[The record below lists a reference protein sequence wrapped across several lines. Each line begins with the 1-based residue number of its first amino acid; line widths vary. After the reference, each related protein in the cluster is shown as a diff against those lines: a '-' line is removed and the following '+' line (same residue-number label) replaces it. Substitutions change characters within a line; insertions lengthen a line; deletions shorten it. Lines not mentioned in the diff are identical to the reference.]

1 MSKIPTKPR
10 KMAKKSGSAKKAGV
24 SKASG
29 GRTVEGRAS
38 REKEVVRRLIKKMEA
53 KLAMEEVKP
62 TVGDFLR
69 LLQFQRELE
78 EEEPREV
85 TAQWVEP
92 PETKSGGGG

>member
-1 MSKIPTKPR
+1 
-10 KMAKKSGSAKKAGV
+10 MAQKSGSAKKAEGR
-24 SKASG
+24 KASG
-29 GRTVEGRAS
+29 GRTGEGAS
-38 REKEVVRRLIKKMEA
+38 REKKVVRALIKKMEA

-92 PETKSGGGG
+92 PETESGGGG